1 MKDLETRER
10 FVELRAQGR
19 SFDSIA
25 KELNVSK
32 SALLKWGQ
40 ELEKEINNAKYYAYQ
55 RLIEQYKLTKV
66 ERANF
71 IMQAL
76 QRVNDAIGQKD
87 VQALSIKEL
96 LMLSE
101 KLENQLKDII
111 LNAEYRTGETIMVDN
126 SDPFNLFGKTELTLK
141 LE

>member
-1 MKDLETRER
+1 MKDLKTREK
-10 FVELRAQGR
+10 FVELRAEGR

-25 KELNVSK
+25 QELNVSK
-32 SALLKWGQ
+32 SALLKWSQ

-76 QRVNDAIGQKD
+76 QRVNEAIEQKD
-87 VQALSIKEL
+87 VKTLSIKEL

-101 KLENQLKDII
+101 KFDNQLKDIM
-111 LNAEYRTGETIMVDN
+111 LNTEYRTGETIMVDN
-126 SDPFNLFGKTELTLK
+126 SDPFNLCGKKELTLK